1 MSVTVVNIK
10 TFRKPGELLL
20 KTKRKEKKK
29 NTGGSL
35 AAWQQNINKIR
46 GLKSFA

>member
-1 MSVTVVNIK
+1 MSVTVANIK

-29 NTGGSL
+29 IPEEVWLLGS
-35 AAWQQNINKIR
+35 KI
-46 GLKSFA
+46 